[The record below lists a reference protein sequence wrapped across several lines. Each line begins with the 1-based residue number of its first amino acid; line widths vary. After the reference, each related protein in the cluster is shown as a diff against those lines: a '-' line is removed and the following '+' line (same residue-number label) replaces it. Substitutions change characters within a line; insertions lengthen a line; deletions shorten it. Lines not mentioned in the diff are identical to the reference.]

1 MTLTGHTLAHYRITA
16 AIGAGGMGE
25 VYRATDTKLG
35 REVALKVLPAEM
47 ASSPERLERFQ
58 REAKALAALDHPG
71 IVTVHSVEEA
81 DGVHFLTMQLVDGR
95 SLDQLIPGEGMPVE
109 RLLEIAAA
117 LAEALAAAHEKG
129 IVHRDLKPG
138 NVMLTDSG
146 RLKVLDFG
154 LAKVAPAAAR
164 AADSSS
170 ELPTEARTSE
180 GVVMGTAPYMSPEQ
194 AAGRDVDHRSDI
206 FSLGVMLFELATGAR
221 PFQGASNV
229 ELLSSILKDPT
240 PDLAR
245 LKPGLPKHLSRLIAR
260 CLEKSPADRYPTA
273 RAVLEE
279 LPSVTGARPALSSG
293 ATAATTEGRSIAVLP
308 FVNRGG
314 NPEEDY
320 FSDGLS
326 EELINA
332 LGALRGLKV
341 TARSSSFQFRGQELD
356 VREIG
361 RRLGVAAVLE
371 GSVRMSRDRL
381 RITVELV
388 SAEDG
393 YQIWSQR
400 YDGEMKDVFDTQDEI
415 VAKVVEALRV
425 PLGVG
430 ATEPA
435 REPHVPDVE
444 AYHLYLKGLHLRVN
458 RLDLRGALAYF
469 QQAVERDPAYA
480 AAHVGVAEV
489 QAILCAYT
497 TLPPQEGI
505 AVARQSLERAR
516 ALGGESAEQLY
527 VEALIALS
535 FDWDSRAGLELLRRA
550 VELRPSH
557 SPARMWY
564 ALAYA
569 LQGRRAEAH
578 EQLRIG
584 QERDPLSSY
593 VRGLST
599 MVHLQLDESEEA
611 CAAGQQAVEF
621 EPSSLLA
628 VWTFGLALAA
638 CSRWE
643 EALVQLGRAVQL
655 SGEQPFFLGLH
666 GWAEAASG
674 RRDRALQTRA
684 RLGELATKSY
694 VSPALDAYISSEL
707 GEMDEARAKLKE
719 AFDERSGLLVF
730 SGWTFLRRLRHEP
743 LMERLSRHL
752 RAADG
757 SVFTP

>member
-1 MTLTGHTLAHYRITA
+1 LIGQTLAHYRITA

-47 ASSPERLERFQ
+47 AASPERLERFQ
-58 REAKALAALDHPG
+58 REARAIAALNHPQ
-71 IVTVHSVEEA
+71 IVIIYSVEEA
-81 DGVHFLTMQLVDGR
+81 GGVHFLTMELVEGEPLAR
-95 SLDQLIPGEGMPVE
+95 VIPEGGMPVD
-109 RLLEIAAA
+109 RILGIAVA
-117 LAEALAAAHEKG
+117 LADALAAAHEKG
-129 IVHRDLKPG
+129 IVHRDLKPA
-138 NVMLTDSG
+138 NVMVTRDG
-146 RLKVLDFG
+146 RVKILDFG
-154 LAKVAPAAAR
+154 LAKVAAATSPAQYSA
-164 AADSSS
+164 
-170 ELPTEARTSE
+170 ELSTEARTSE
-180 GVVMGTAPYMSPEQ
+180 GMVMGTVPYMSPEQ

-229 ELLSSILKDPT
+229 ELLSAILKDPT
-240 PDLAR
+240 PDLA
-245 LKPGLPKHLSRLIAR
+245 LVKPGLPPRLNRIIAR
-260 CLEKSPADRYPTA
+260 CLEKAPADRYPTA

-279 LPSVTGARPALSSG
+279 LPSATGAALAQVSSG
-293 ATAATTEGRSIAVLP
+293 ETAAATRERSIAVLP

-341 TARSSSFQFRGQELD
+341 TARSSSIQFRGQELD

-361 RRLGVAAVLE
+361 RRLDVAAVLE
-371 GSVRMSRDRL
+371 GSVRMARDRL

-388 SAEDG
+388 NAEDG

-415 VAKVVEALRV
+415 VAKVVEALRI

-435 REPHVPDVE
+435 REQRAPDVE
-444 AYHLYLKGLHLRVN
+444 AYRLYLKGLHLRVN
-458 RLDLRGALAYF
+458 RLDLRGALVYF
-469 QQAVERDPAYA
+469 QQAVERDPSFA

-489 QAILCAYT
+489 HAILCAYT
-497 TLPPQEGI
+497 TLPPRVGT
-505 AVARQSLERAR
+505 AVARQSLERAG
-516 ALGGESAEQLY
+516 ALGGESAEQRY

-535 FDWDSRAGLELLRRA
+535 YDWDSRTGTELLRRA
-550 VELRPSH
+550 VELNPSH

-599 MVHLQLDESEEA
+599 MVHLQLGEGEEA

-621 EPSSLLA
+621 EPNSLLA
-628 VWTFGLALAA
+628 VWTFGLSLAA

-643 EALVQLGRAVQL
+643 EALAQLDRAVQL
-655 SGEQPFFLGLH
+655 SGEQPFFLGLR

-684 RLGELATKSY
+684 RLGELATDGY
-694 VSPALDAYISSEL
+694 VSPALYAYVSSEL
-707 GEMDEARAKLKE
+707 GEMDEAREKLKE
-719 AFDERSGLLVF
+719 AFEERSGLFVF
-730 SGWTFLRRLRHEP
+730 DWPFLRHLRHEP

>member
-1 MTLTGHTLAHYRITA
+1 
-16 AIGAGGMGE
+16 
-25 VYRATDTKLG
+25 
-35 REVALKVLPAEM
+35 
-47 ASSPERLERFQ
+47 
-58 REAKALAALDHPG
+58 
-71 IVTVHSVEEA
+71 
-81 DGVHFLTMQLVDGR
+81 
-95 SLDQLIPGEGMPVE
+95 
-109 RLLEIAAA
+109 
-117 LAEALAAAHEKG
+117 
-129 IVHRDLKPG
+129 
-138 NVMLTDSG
+138 
-146 RLKVLDFG
+146 
-154 LAKVAPAAAR
+154 
-164 AADSSS
+164 
-170 ELPTEARTSE
+170 
-180 GVVMGTAPYMSPEQ
+180 
-194 AAGRDVDHRSDI
+194 
-206 FSLGVMLFELATGAR
+206 MLFELATGAR

-245 LKPGLPKHLSRLIAR
+245 LKPGLPKQLSRLIAR

-279 LPSVTGARPALSSG
+279 LASATGGQPAPVSSG
-293 ATAATTEGRSIAVLP
+293 ATAAATRERSIAVLP

-371 GSVRMSRDRL
+371 GSVRMARDRL

-469 QQAVERDPAYA
+469 RQAVERDPAYA

-497 TLPPQEGI
+497 TLPPREGI
-505 AVARQSLERAR
+505 AVARQSLERAT

-535 FDWDSRAGLELLRRA
+535 FDWDSRAGLELVRRA

-569 LQGRRAEAH
+569 LQGRHAEAH

-593 VRGLST
+593 VRGLTT
-599 MVHLQLDESEEA
+599 MVLLQLGESEEA
-611 CAAGQQAVEF
+611 CAAGRQAVEF
-621 EPSSLLA
+621 ESSSLLA
-628 VWTFGLALAA
+628 VWTLGLALAA
-638 CSRWE
+638 CSRWQ
-643 EALVQLGRAVQL
+643 EALVQLERAVQL
-655 SGEQPFFLGLH
+655 SGEQPFFLGLLA
-666 GWAEAASG
+666 WAEAASG
-674 RRDRALQTRA
+674 RRDQALQTRA
-684 RLGELATKSY
+684 RLGGLATKSY
-694 VSPALDAYISSEL
+694 VSPSLYAYISSEL

-719 AFDERSGLLVF
+719 GFDERTGLFVF
-730 SGWTFLRRLRHEP
+730 SGWPFLRRLRHEP
-743 LMERLSRHL
+743 LMERLGRHML
-752 RAADG
+752 AADG
-757 SVFTP
+757 SVFTQ

>member
-1 MTLTGHTLAHYRITA
+1 LIGQTLAHYRITA

-35 REVALKVLPAEM
+35 REVALKVLPAEL
-47 ASSPERLERFQ
+47 ASDPGRLERFQ

-81 DGVHFLTMQLVDGR
+81 GGVHFLTMQLVDGQ
-95 SLDQLIPGEGMPVE
+95 SLDKLIPGEGMPVE

-154 LAKVAPAAAR
+154 LAKIAAAAR
-164 AADSSS
+164 PGASST

-194 AAGRDVDHRSDI
+194 AAGRDVDHRTDI

-229 ELLSSILKDPT
+229 ELLSSILKDPA
-240 PDLAR
+240 PDLA
-245 LKPGLPKHLSRLIAR
+245 LVKPGLPRRLHRIIAR
-260 CLEKSPADRYPTA
+260 CLEKAPADRYPTA

-279 LPSVTGARPALSSG
+279 LASATRAPLAPVSSG
-293 ATAATTEGRSIAVLP
+293 ATAAATRERSIAVLP

-332 LGALRGLKV
+332 LGTLRGLKV

-361 RRLGVAAVLE
+361 RRLGVGAVLE
-371 GSVRMSRDRL
+371 GSVRMARDRL

-435 REPHVPDVE
+435 REPRAPDVE

-497 TLPPQEGI
+497 TLPPREGF
-505 AVARQSLERAR
+505 AVARQSLERAS
-516 ALGGESAEQLY
+516 ALRGESAEQLY

-550 VELRPSH
+550 VELNPSH

-569 LQGRRAEAH
+569 LQGRRSEAH

-599 MVHLQLDESEEA
+599 MVHLQLGESEEA

-621 EPSSLLA
+621 ESSSLLA
-628 VWTFGLALAA
+628 VWTLGLSLAA

-643 EALVQLGRAVQL
+643 EALVQLERAVQL
-655 SGEQPFFLGLH
+655 SGEQPFFLGLR

-684 RLGELATKSY
+684 RLGELATKGY
-694 VSPALDAYISSEL
+694 VSPSLYAYISSEL
-707 GEMDEARAKLKE
+707 GEMDEARDKLKE
-719 AFDERSGLLVF
+719 AFAERTGLFVF
-730 SGWTFLRRLRHEP
+730 SWPFLRRLRNEP
-743 LMERLSRHL
+743 LMERLSRHML
-752 RAADG
+752 AADG

>member
-1 MTLTGHTLAHYRITA
+1 VIGTSLSHYRITA
-16 AIGAGGMGE
+16 ALGAGGMGE

-35 REVALKVLPAEM
+35 REVAIKVLPAGL
-47 ASSPERLERFQ
+47 AGDPDRLARFE
-58 REAKALAALDHPG
+58 REARAIAALNHPQ
-71 IVTVHSVEEA
+71 IVTIYSVEEA
-81 DGVHFLTMQLVDGR
+81 DGVHFLTMELVEGQP
-95 SLDQLIPGEGMPVE
+95 LDRVIPAGGMPVE
-109 RLLEIAAA
+109 RLLEIGAA

-154 LAKVAPAAAR
+154 LAKVAAAAR
-164 AADSSS
+164 PGESST

-245 LKPGLPKHLSRLIAR
+245 VKPGLPPHLSRLIAR
-260 CLEKSPADRYPTA
+260 CLEKAPADRYPTA

-279 LPSVTGARPALSSG
+279 LPSVAGAPPAKVSSG
-293 ATAATTEGRSIAVLP
+293 ATAAATRERSIAVLP

-371 GSVRMSRDRL
+371 GSVRMARDRL

-469 QQAVERDPAYA
+469 RQAVERDPSFA

-497 TLPPQEGI
+497 TLPPREGI
-505 AVARQSLERAR
+505 AAARQSLERAR

-535 FDWDSRAGLELLRRA
+535 FDWDSRTGLELLRRA
-550 VELRPSH
+550 VEQNPSH
-557 SPARMWY
+557 SPARMWC

-569 LQGRRAEAH
+569 LQGRPAEAH

-593 VRGLST
+593 VRGLSA
-599 MVHLQLDESEEA
+599 MVLLQLDEGEDA

-628 VWTFGLALAA
+628 VWTFGLSLAA

-643 EALVQLGRAVQL
+643 EALVQLDRAVQI

-684 RLGELATKSY
+684 RLGELATKGY
-694 VSPALDAYISSEL
+694 VSPSLYAYISSEL
-707 GEMDEARAKLKE
+707 GEMDEAREKLK
-719 AFDERSGLLVF
+719 AGFDERSGLFVF
-730 SGWTFLRRLRHEP
+730 SGWPFQRRLRHEP
-743 LMERLSRHL
+743 LMQRLSRHL
-752 RAADG
+752 VAADG